1 MKLSAA
7 FSILAASCVAC
18 AHADTLYIS
27 ESNGQLFAPGFRG
40 QANTSYYG
48 WSAGTFDSNPSVET
62 GEVFNDPNG
71 PAPSLGALP
80 GEAGA
85 YPLTQVGTTP
95 DILSSSNN
103 IYVGANSATLNL
115 TVYTSGVNIGGYT
128 TIIIQGISL
137 PSGSFGS
144 VSGYSTPSLGLINGV
159 APTFYSAVTTS
170 GSNSMQQWWAKYE
183 IEGSAASYDLQISL
197 VSPAHQNPISIN
209 GLTVDTSWSST
220 GYSADM
226 VVPEPSTY
234 ALIGL
239 GVIAFVVVAL
249 RRRHSVKA

>member
-1 MKLSAA
+1 M
-7 FSILAASCVAC
+7 
-18 AHADTLYIS
+18 
-27 ESNGQLFAPGFRG
+27 
-40 QANTSYYG
+40 
-48 WSAGTFDSNPSVET
+48 
-62 GEVFNDPNG
+62 
-71 PAPSLGALP
+71 
-80 GEAGA
+80 
-85 YPLTQVGTTP
+85 TQVGTTP

-115 TVYTSGVNIGGYT
+115 TVYTSGVNIGGFT

-144 VSGYSTPSLGLINGV
+144 VSGYSVPSLGLINGV

-239 GVIAFVVVAL
+239 GLAAFAVATI
-249 RRRHSVKA
+249 RRHSAKA